1 MMQKEVPLVHTPV
14 DQVPETGGKN
24 AGYAVCLPADID
36 TDVVIAGRY
45 LRTKDRSIWGTHVF
59 EDLDPGIARR
69 LRGSVIVA
77 GKNFGCGSSREQA
90 AIAIKEA
97 GVVAVVAPSF
107 ARIFFRNAINIG
119 LPLIECD
126 LSCVEGSTV
135 IFNLA
140 EGWLE
145 SAGKRHKIRPL
156 SPRMQEILASGGLV
170 EYWRDHK

>member
-1 MMQKEVPLVHTPV
+1 MMQKIPEARLTADPVSGTP
-14 DQVPETGGKN
+14 GKN
-24 AGYAVCLPADID
+24 TGHAVCLPADID

-45 LRTKDRSIWGTHVF
+45 LRTKDRSIWGAHVF
-59 EDLDPGIARR
+59 EDLDPGLAPR

-97 GVVAVVAPSF
+97 GVVAVIAPSF

-126 LSCVEGSTV
+126 ITCTDGSSV
-135 IFNLA
+135 AFSLA
-140 EGWLE
+140 EGWIE
-145 SAGKRHKIRPL
+145 TSGKRHEIRPL
-156 SPRMQEILASGGLV
+156 SLRMQEILAAGGLV
-170 EYWRDHK
+170 EYWRNHK